1 MAESKL
7 KIYTNIDA
15 IETIALFD
23 TDFPNLH
30 EIIKSHGELFVDIS
44 DEHLETMLS
53 QPNDNNWLLPFYIG
67 GNFSIHSSIEFFKSL
82 KEDDSIV
89 AKETRA
95 LYILD
100 ISEEEATKL
109 TKDYGVM
116 VLSNKSI
123 NDDIFQLD
131 FKRIFQK
138 QSSSNTDN
146 NSGWTDIFDNVKLP
160 PLNSLVITDNF
171 LLKKD
176 SQIYLFNLKQLLNC
190 ILPQSLS
197 IPFHISIFSRMGE
210 NIKDAELFVGKLK
223 SYLNTIRK
231 YDFQVEIVYNET
243 IHPRRIISNY
253 FQIESDI
260 GFNIFKSKEY
270 KNIEVKEGSILQISS
285 ILTISNI
292 KQGIVGDSILYITN
306 IQLDQLKKISKE
318 LAEILKIPNKDIFK
332 DPHKNIYGD
341 VTKEKRIRNR
351 LLK

>member
-7 KIYTNIDA
+7 KIYTNIEA

-30 EIIKSHGELFVDIS
+30 EIIKNHGELFVDMS

-67 GNFSIHSSIEFFKSL
+67 GNFSIHSSKEFFLSL
-82 KEDDSIV
+82 REDDSII

-100 ISEEEATKL
+100 ISEEEAIKL
-109 TKDYGVM
+109 TKAYGVM
-116 VLSNKSI
+116 VLSDKSI

-131 FKRIFQK
+131 FKKIFEK
-138 QSSSNTDN
+138 QSSTKTDN
-146 NSGWTDIFDNVKLP
+146 NSGWTDIFDYIKLP
-160 PLNSLVITDNF
+160 PLNSLVITDNY

-197 IPFHISIFSRMGE
+197 IPFHISIFSRMGD
-210 NIKDAELFVGKLK
+210 NIKNAKLFVGKLK
-223 SYLNTIRK
+223 SYLNTIRE

-243 IHPRRIISNY
+243 IHPRGIISNY
-253 FQIESDI
+253 FQIDSDI

-270 KNIEVKEGSILQISS
+270 KNIEVKEGAILHISS
-285 ILTISNI
+285 ILNISNI

-306 IQLDQLKKISKE
+306 IQLGQLKKISIE
-318 LAEILKIPNKDIFK
+318 LADKLKFTNK

-341 VTKEKRIRNR
+341 VTKEKLIRNR
-351 LLK
+351 LFE